1 MTDEYIS
8 RKRTVE
14 LLKSQGSRDYRRE
27 KGTLQDAIK
36 LLSSSVYTPC
46 VSVYTE
52 EDLRKP
58 LHDDQPQGICKRW
71 RRRYERAT
79 CD

>member
-52 EDLRKP
+52 EDLRNAYN
-58 LHDDQPQGICKRW
+58 DGYACGTQQGMQIHTSSPTK
-71 RRRYERAT
+71 
-79 CD
+79 

>member
-36 LLSSSVYTPC
+36 LLYA
-46 VSVYTE
+46 
-52 EDLRKP
+52 LRQR
-58 LHDDQPQGICKRW
+58 LH
-71 RRRYERAT
+71 RRRFAERL
-79 CD
+79 